1 MNKVQSYFEN
11 YLNKKSIFVNKEV
24 LLVKYVPEQVLH
36 RDEQIQQLT
45 EILAPSLKNEKPS
58 NIFIYGKT
66 GTGKTVVT
74 KYICSQLHE
83 VAKKNNNTVSVIYIN
98 CKMRKVTDTEYRLI
112 SQLIREFGKEVPY
125 TGLPTN
131 EIYQIFFK
139 TIDDKNQVIILI
151 LDEIDNLVKKCG
163 DEILYNLTR
172 INSEL
177 KNAKLSIIGITNDV
191 TFIDELDPRVRSSLN
206 EEEIV
211 FQPYDAMQLRDILW
225 ERAKLAFAP
234 NSISEDVISKCAAYA
249 AREHGDARRAIELLR
264 VAAEIA
270 EREGSEIIAE
280 KHVDQADE
288 KIEFDKV
295 IEIVKRLP
303 KQSQVL
309 LYSII
314 LLNKNKNSII
324 YTGEVYDVYK
334 NICQEVRINGL
345 TQRRLSDLIAE
356 LDLLGIIRTRLI
368 SKGRY
373 GKMREI
379 SLMIDPETINKIEL
393 MIKEQIGV

>member
-11 YLNKKSIFVNKEV
+11 YLNKKSIFLNKEV
-24 LLVKYVPEQVLH
+24 LLLKYVPEQVLH

-74 KYICSQLHE
+74 KYICSQLYE
-83 VAKKNNNTVSVIYIN
+83 VAKRNNNVVSVIYVN
-98 CKMRKVTDTEYRLI
+98 CKMKKVTDTEYRLI

-131 EIYQIFFK
+131 EVYQMFFK

-211 FQPYDAMQLRDILW
+211 FQPYDALQLRDILW

-270 EREGSEIIAE
+270 EREGSEVITE
-280 KHVDQADE
+280 KHVDLADE

-334 NICQEVRINGL
+334 NICQEIRINGL

-356 LDLLGIIRTRLI
+356 LDLLGIIRTKLI

>member
-11 YLNKKSIFVNKEV
+11 YLNKKSIFLNKEV
-24 LLVKYVPEQVLH
+24 LLTRYVPEQVLH

-74 KYICSQLHE
+74 KYICSQLYE
-83 VAKKNNNTVSVIYIN
+83 VAKKNNNIISVIYIN
-98 CKMRKVTDTEYRLI
+98 CKMKKVTDTEYRLI

-131 EIYQIFFK
+131 EVYQMFFK

-211 FQPYDAMQLRDILW
+211 FQPYDAVQLRDILW

-270 EREGSEIIAE
+270 EREGSEVITE
-280 KHVDQADE
+280 KHVDLADE
-288 KIEFDKV
+288 KIEFDKI